1 MPAPVPPRDAPHA
14 RGTLFT
20 GALAAVKDL
29 WGEDGMGALRE
40 HLPADTSRELCDQIV
55 LPVGW
60 YPEAHFEQCCD
71 VVWRRLARED
81 RDAYVTFI
89 QRSVASGWGIVHR
102 ALLRLATPQRLA
114 RRAPELWRH
123 DHTHGE
129 LSIELRESSGTI
141 RIRGYPYP
149 RDSIMHDGQAEALRY
164 ILSHARVHDIVA
176 KRHADAGDDFM
187 VTLEWT

>member
-1 MPAPVPPRDAPHA
+1 V
-14 RGTLFT
+14 L
-20 GALAAVKDL
+20 GALAAVKSL
-29 WGEDGMGALRE
+29 WGEEGTRELRE
-40 HLPADTSRELCDQIV
+40 HLPSEARRQLCDEIV

-60 YPEAHFEQCCD
+60 YPETYFEGCCD

-81 RDAYVTFI
+81 EATYATFVH
-89 QRSVASGWGIVHR
+89 RSVASGWSIVHR

-129 LSIELRESSGTI
+129 LSVELRETSGTI
-141 RIRGYPYP
+141 RIRGYPYV
-149 RDSIMHDGQAEALRY
+149 RDSIMHRGQAEALRY

-176 KRHADAGDDFM
+176 RRHPDAGDDFV
-187 VTLEWT
+187 VTYQWT